1 MTVRAKRTA
10 RLERAGEWVKC
21 KVMSV
26 DMKRGRVALSL
37 KQMLPDPL
45 TQNLESVMPSVD
57 DADVRCLPL
66 YATRASQFVTLPC
79 HV

>member
-1 MTVRAKRTA
+1 
-10 RLERAGEWVKC
+10 
-21 KVMSV
+21 
-26 DMKRGRVALSL
+26 MKRGRVALSL

-66 YATRASQFVTLPC
+66 HATRASHSVIFPG